1 MSRYQRPWWL
11 VVNKSAGLVTTITE
25 ETRLGE
31 RVIMVQGE
39 PEIQSLAWL
48 TWGPVAAVLT
58 VLVLAG
64 LALAFNIKEQPN
76 AARGIM
82 IAAFLGLPALGW
94 ALATFFLRQL
104 SQKHVQAERQAERQD
119 CTIRINRQNG
129 ELGFSGS
136 AQPEEIH
143 LPFAHIQQART
154 SHALGGRGAKAVRL
168 TLETSDGSL
177 ILLNES
183 LGTPAQKADLAAAI
197 QEALRA
203 NSTQ

>member
-1 MSRYQRPWWL
+1 
-11 VVNKSAGLVTTITE
+11 
-25 ETRLGE
+25 
-31 RVIMVQGE
+31 
-39 PEIQSLAWL
+39 
-48 TWGPVAAVLT
+48 
-58 VLVLAG
+58 
-64 LALAFNIKEQPN
+64 
-76 AARGIM
+76 
-82 IAAFLGLPALGW
+82 
-94 ALATFFLRQL
+94 
-104 SQKHVQAERQAERQD
+104 VQAERQAERQD